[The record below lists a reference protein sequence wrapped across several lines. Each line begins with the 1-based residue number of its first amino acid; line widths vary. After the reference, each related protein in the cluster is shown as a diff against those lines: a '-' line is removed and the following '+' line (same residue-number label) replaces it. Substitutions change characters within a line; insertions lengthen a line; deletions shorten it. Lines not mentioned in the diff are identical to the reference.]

1 MFNGQICKTIYI
13 TNFYIKLLHNYFIY
27 MKIFIFGVNGMLGT
41 YINSLLRQNSKEVV
55 GISRKDFDVS
65 VVTYDK
71 ILKLFNDYLINENDI
86 IINCIGIIPQSKNVN
101 DTDCRNYFLI
111 NSLFPIMLSTIAATN
126 NVKFIHITTDCV
138 FSGLKGNYNELDCHD
153 ETNNY
158 GVSKSLGELCH
169 NSTIIRTSIIGEQ
182 LKNKY
187 SLLEWVKSHKNE
199 TIPGYTN
206 HLWNGVT
213 CLQLAKIILK
223 MIDENIWWTGVRHI
237 YSPESITKYKLVE
250 LINQVY
256 ELNNIIKPIETP
268 TSIDKTLTSIYE
280 INSIFNIPE
289 INIQLKELHLF
300 SSL

>member
-1 MFNGQICKTIYI
+1 
-13 TNFYIKLLHNYFIY
+13 
-27 MKIFIFGVNGMLGT
+27 MKIFIFGVNGMLGF
-41 YINSLLRQNSKEVV
+41 YINSLLRQNCKEVV
-55 GISRKDFDVS
+55 GISRTELDVS
-65 VVTYDK
+65 TVTYDR

-86 IINCIGIIPQSKNVN
+86 IINCIGIIPQSKNIN
-101 DTDCRNYFLI
+101 DTNCRNYFLI

-187 SLLEWVKSHKNE
+187 SLLEWVKSHNNE
-199 TIPGYTN
+199 NIPGYTN

-213 CLQLAKIILK
+213 CLQLAQIILK
-223 MIDENIWWTGVRHI
+223 MIDENIWWSGVRHI
-237 YSPESITKYKLVE
+237 YSPNSVTKHELVE

-256 ELNNIIKPIETP
+256 GLNNIIKPIET
-268 TSIDKTLTSIYE
+268 SISVDKTLSSVYDVNSKFSI
-280 INSIFNIPE
+280 PD
-289 INIQLKELHLF
+289 LKMQVEKLKHFRLETI
-300 SSL
+300 